1 MIIIQPDPLVKVP
14 QTARPE
20 MGSDLVL
27 RSEGFEFAWAIS
39 AEAQLHVTVESHT
52 TLNGC
57 VYRTSR
63 TGSHDGLARTRSAS
77 ILQGRLGAKP
87 QLKTTTSCVATFG
100 CCLDLGDVLHLSEL
114 CPRAY
119 GCTRIDMLENWG
131 WTLSRF

>member
-1 MIIIQPDPLVKVP
+1 
-14 QTARPE
+14 
-20 MGSDLVL
+20 MGADLVL

-77 ILQGRLGAKP
+77 ILQGRLGGQASVENHHVVRRDVRV
-87 QLKTTTSCVATFG
+87 L
-100 CCLDLGDVLHLSEL
+100 LGLLDVLHLSEM

-119 GCTRIDMLENWG
+119 GYTRIDMLENWG